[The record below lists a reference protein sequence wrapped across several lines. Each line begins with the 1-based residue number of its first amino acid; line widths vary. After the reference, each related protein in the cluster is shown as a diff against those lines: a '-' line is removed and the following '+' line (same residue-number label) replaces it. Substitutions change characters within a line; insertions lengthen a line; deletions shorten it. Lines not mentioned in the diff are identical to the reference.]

1 MLFLILGLCLF
12 RLIFFCF
19 VLVLRL
25 GLGWSRLVLGL
36 FCIWFLGRFL
46 LVCLSFCF
54 LLFLNYFFSILS
66 LSFLV
71 DRSKKVIYYFFSL
84 PHLRKCN
91 SLAFVTFSKT
101 VPTELQKLVNYFFE
115 LLYLF
120 GTIAFLLYNFFCI
133 FSMFCI
139 FFSFLVKI

>member
-1 MLFLILGLCLF
+1 MLFLILDLCLF

-36 FCIWFLGRFL
+36 FCIGFLGQFL
-46 LVCLSFCF
+46 LVCLSFF
-54 LLFLNYFFSILS
+54 VFS
-66 LSFLV
+66 
-71 DRSKKVIYYFFSL
+71 FSL
-84 PHLRKCN
+84 FSLTAQKSNLLIFFASPLRKCN

-115 LLYLF
+115 LLYLLV
-120 GTIAFLLYNFFCI
+120 FLYFLFFI
-133 FSMFCI
+133 FYYYI
-139 FFSFLVKI
+139 TFFVFFLCFVYFFLFWLKYS